1 MRIRNWLNKF
11 TRTELFAAVI
21 GALIVIPQA
30 ISFSFLAGV
39 PPAYGL
45 YCALFMGLIASLIG
59 RSPIISGPN
68 TAVAILVGATL
79 RPFAGVGTPL
89 YGQYL
94 ALLTLMVAG
103 CQLLFYLFRWHRM
116 FDYIH
121 PVTVKAISTS
131 IGVLLI
137 VSSLDGMMGITP
149 YRTIYFYDKLIS
161 LDQTVKLINPF
172 VFTVAIITIVSGLLA
187 RSRWPRY
194 HLAIALA
201 SGLVTTIVIDT
212 LFSPITSQ
220 MDRLGKI
227 TIELWPF
234 FKPDLSTIEFAVY
247 GALVVPALVIAYLGL
262 SQTLVIAKDME
273 TMPEIR
279 DFEPPSGFLSRYL
292 KPEISLRREVLAQG
306 LGNLSSFFLGA
317 FVGSGSFNRTMINL
331 DVGSKTK
338 LAGILSSVVVWLF
351 IMLFSSFITM
361 LPMAVIYGSLCI
373 VGIGM
378 IKPTVIRNILA
389 HPGERWLFAVVI
401 FALLVLGLT
410 TGIAVAFVLSVIMVA
425 VSSNSIEWTDDAS
438 SATYKVRGPLNYVT
452 QQGFSRKVNQLFGQ
466 QPAKELEKARLDL
479 SGLTI
484 ASSSQSTPLA
494 DELKPY
500 VAKGLTVIWP

>member
-1 MRIRNWLNKF
+1 MRIRNLLDDF
-11 TRTELFAAVI
+11 AQAELFAAII

-39 PPAYGL
+39 APEFGL

-68 TAVAILVGATL
+68 TAVAILIGTTL

-103 CQLLFYLFRWHRM
+103 LQLLFYVFRWHRI
-116 FDYIH
+116 FDYIN

-149 YRTIYFYDKLIS
+149 YRTIFFFDKLLT
-161 LDQTVKLINPF
+161 LDKTMQQVNPF
-172 VFTVAIITIVSGLLA
+172 VFSVAMVTIASGLLA
-187 RSRWPRY
+187 KSRWPRY

-201 SGLVTTIVIDT
+201 SGLLVTVLIDT
-212 LFSPITSQ
+212 FFSPIASQ

-227 TIELWPF
+227 EIELWPF
-234 FKPDLSTIEFAVY
+234 IIPDLATVEFSVY
-247 GALVVPALVIAYLGL
+247 GALVVPAAVIAYLGL
-262 SQTLVIAKDME
+262 SQTLVIAKDIE
-273 TMPEIR
+273 AMPHLR
-279 DFEPPSGFLSRYL
+279 DYKPPGLWGSFIKS
-292 KPEISLRREVLAQG
+292 EISLRREVLAQG

-317 FVGSGSFNRTMINL
+317 YVGSGSFNRTMINL

-338 LAGILSSVVVWLF
+338 LAGILSSIVVWLF
-351 IMLFSSFITM
+351 IMLFGGLITM

-378 IKPTVIRNILA
+378 IKPKAIAKILSYK
-389 HPGERWLFAVVI
+389 GERWLFIVVI
-401 FALLVLGLT
+401 FTLLVLGLT
-410 TGIAVAFVLSVIMVA
+410 TGIAVALALSVIMVA
-425 VSSNSIEWTDDAS
+425 VSSNAIEWSNDAE
-438 SATYKVRGPLNYVT
+438 SATYQVKGPLNFIT
-452 QQGFSRKVNQLFGQ
+452 QQGFSRKVNDLFAQ
-466 QPAKELEKARLDL
+466 KNEKDLESTRLDL

-484 ASSSQSTPLA
+484 ARSSQGSSLA
-494 DELKPY
+494 EELKPY
-500 VAKGLTVIWP
+500 ISKGLTVVWP